1 MASFS
6 LRVGQTFELEGTTY
20 QIERL
25 HRADSQDVG
34 QVVLQR
40 CHDGRTVLKTEQELL
55 SAYAAGLISAS
66 DASTPTA
73 RGPLHSAP
81 LTSMSEGQMREFRRR
96 RAYVLALVDQ
106 GSFTFEPGFIEPFI
120 AAKAA
125 EMGDAAPP
133 SRATL
138 WRWHSRFKA
147 FGDVRALVPLFGSR
161 GAKASRQD
169 ARVLELLAESVDAA
183 FKLSPNATGADIH
196 ERLAG
201 RIDLENARRLP
212 DERLQT
218 PCKRTTYRLLARVE
232 AYDKTVL
239 REGEASADRRF
250 RIAKLGPRTQC
261 VLERVEADHTPL
273 DLFLI
278 DEVTWLP
285 LGRPT
290 LTVFIDHYSRFPLGY
305 YLSFGSTSAAAVMG
319 ALRHAILPK
328 SPVVEVIPDLPVQH
342 LWPCFG
348 IMDVLVLDN
357 GLEFHGLDLESVALD
372 LMIRLQFCPKRTP
385 RFKGSI
391 ERYLKTVN
399 YFFAHQIPG
408 AAMAKL
414 ADRGDYDPLR
424 HALLTM
430 GEFKHLFEKWVL
442 DVYAQT
448 THRGLGTTPWAKW
461 HEGAGRRTPQLPADL
476 KSLQRRIGLVR
487 ERALRP
493 DGITIEGIRYADDS
507 LLPLLKKWGTGT
519 KVRVVFDAEDLGDVQ
534 VWGPEEPDPVTV
546 LAADQAYAKGL
557 TMTQHQLLRQQV
569 REAGKDA
576 EDTQALITAKYQMAV
591 ALEQMVTSRK
601 QRTRRRAAQ
610 LHGIT
615 STKPQG
621 RLDPA
626 PAPVVAAP
634 KKVDAPKRSTAV
646 ANDPPALLPA
656 FRLAPGGGK

>member
-1 MASFS
+1 MANFS
-6 LRVGQTFELEGTTY
+6 LRVGATFELEGTTY

-25 HRADSQDVG
+25 HQADSYDVG

-40 CHDGRTVLKTEQELL
+40 CHDGRTVLKTERELL
-55 SAYAAGLISAS
+55 SAYAAGLISAF
-66 DASTPTA
+66 DASTSKA
-73 RGPLHSAP
+73 RSPLQSAP
-81 LTSMSEGQMREFRRR
+81 LTGLSEIQMREFKRR

-106 GSFTFEPGFIEPFI
+106 GSFTFEPDFIEPFI

-125 EMGDAAPP
+125 EMGDADPP

-147 FGDVRALVPLFGSR
+147 FNDVRALIPLFRRRGSTT
-161 GAKASRQD
+161 SLQD

-183 FKLSPNATGADIH
+183 FKLSPKATGADIH
-196 ERLAG
+196 GHLAG
-201 RIDLENARRLP
+201 RIQRENARRLP
-212 DERLQT
+212 DEQLQT
-218 PCKRTTYRLLARVE
+218 PSKRTTYRLLGRVE
-232 AYDKTVL
+232 AYDQTVL
-239 REGEASADRRF
+239 REGAASADRRF
-250 RIAKLGPRTQC
+250 RIAKLGPRTQS

-278 DEVTWLP
+278 DEVTWVP

-290 LTVFIDHYSRFPLGY
+290 LTVFFDQYSRFPLGY
-305 YLSFGSTSAAAVMG
+305 YLSFGGTSAAAVMG

-328 SPVVEVIPDLPVQH
+328 TPVVEVIPDLPVQH

-385 RFKGSI
+385 RFKGAI
-391 ERYLKTVN
+391 ERYLKTIN
-399 YFFAHQIPG
+399 YFFAHQVPG
-408 AAMAKL
+408 AAMARL
-414 ADRGDYDPLR
+414 ADRGDYDPQK

-430 GEFKHLFEKWVL
+430 SEFKHLFEKWVL

-448 THRGLGTTPWAKW
+448 VHRGIGTTPWAKW
-461 HEGAGRRTPQLPADL
+461 HEGIARRTPQLPADL

-493 DGITIEGIRYADDS
+493 DGVNVEGIRYADDS
-507 LLPLLKKWGTGT
+507 LLPLLKKWGAGT
-519 KVRVVFDAEDLGDVQ
+519 KVRVVLDAEDLGDVQ

-557 TMTQHQLLRQQV
+557 TLTQHQLLRQQV

-576 EDTQALITAKYQMAV
+576 EDTQELITAKYQMAV
-591 ALEQMVTSRK
+591 ALEQLVTSRK

-610 LHGIT
+610 VHGIT

-621 RLDPA
+621 RLEPA
-626 PAPVVAAP
+626 SVPVAPAP
-634 KKVDAPKRSTAV
+634 KKVEVSKQSTAA
-646 ANDPPALLPA
+646 ANEPPALLPA
-656 FRLAPGGGK
+656 FRLAPGRSE

>member
-25 HRADSQDVG
+25 HRADPQDIG

-66 DASTPTA
+66 DASSSKA
-73 RGPLHSAP
+73 RSPLQSAP
-81 LTSMSEGQMREFRRR
+81 LTGLSEVQMREFKRR

-106 GSFTFEPGFIEPFI
+106 GSFTFEPDFIEPFI

-125 EMGDAAPP
+125 EMGDADPP

-147 FGDVRALVPLFGSR
+147 FGDVRALIPLFRSR
-161 GAKASRQD
+161 GSTTSRQD

-183 FKLSPNATGADIH
+183 FKLSPSATGADIH
-196 ERLAG
+196 GHLAG
-201 RIDLENARRLP
+201 RIQRENARRLP
-212 DERLQT
+212 DEQLQT
-218 PCKRTTYRLLARVE
+218 PSKRTTYRLLTRVE
-232 AYDKTVL
+232 AYDQTVL
-239 REGEASADRRF
+239 CQGQAAADRRF
-250 RIAKLGPRTQC
+250 RISKQGPRTKNI
-261 VLERVEADHTPL
+261 LERVEADHTPL

-278 DEVTWLP
+278 DDVTWQP
-285 LGRPT
+285 LGRPL
-290 LTVFIDHYSRFPLGY
+290 LTMLLDHESRFPPGY
-305 YLSFGSTSAAAVMG
+305 YLSFGGASATAVMG

-328 SPVVEVIPDLPVQH
+328 TPVAEVIPDLPVH
-342 LWPCFG
+342 HSWPCYG
-348 IMDVLVLDN
+348 VMDTLVLDN
-357 GLEFHGLDLESVALD
+357 GLEFHGQDLENVALD

-385 RFKGSI
+385 RFKGAI

-408 AAMAKL
+408 AAMARL
-414 ADRGDYDPLR
+414 ADRGDYDPQQ

-430 GEFKHLFEKWVL
+430 SEFKHLFEKWVL

-448 THRGLGTTPWAKW
+448 VHRGIGTTPWVKW
-461 HEGAGRRTPQLPADL
+461 HAGVARRTPQLPADL

-487 ERALRP
+487 ERALRQ
-493 DGITIEGIRYADDS
+493 DGITVEGIRYADDS
-507 LLPLLKKWGTGT
+507 LLPLLKKWGAGT
-519 KVRVVFDAEDLGDVQ
+519 RVRVVFDGEDLSDIQ
-534 VWGPEEPDPVTV
+534 VWGPEEQDPVTV
-546 LAADQAYAKGL
+546 VAADPAYAKGL
-557 TMTQHQLLRQQV
+557 TLTQHQLLRQQV

-576 EDTQALITAKYQMAV
+576 EDTEALIAAKYQMAV
-591 ALEQMVTSRK
+591 ALQEMVTSRK

-615 STKPQG
+615 SSKPQG
-621 RLDPA
+621 RLEPA
-626 PAPVVAAP
+626 PAPVAPAP
-634 KKVDAPKRSTAV
+634 KKVEVPKRSTAA

-656 FRLAPGGGK
+656 FRLAPGRSE